1 MEISSINVRY
11 AKALFA
17 LATEKNLVDQVKT
30 DLEQIQ
36 AASRDLPEFQWL
48 INHPVIKP
56 SKKEEI
62 FRKLFGEK
70 VEEVTMRFLELLVKN
85 KRENQIA
92 GIIRWYIHEY
102 RQARGIE
109 TATFVTAIPVDDT
122 IRNNVRKIVRDHF
135 HKDLELLEQTDPA
148 IIGGYI
154 LKIEDLQYDGSILA
168 GLKKIRREL
177 INRK

>member
-17 LATEKNLVDQVKT
+17 LASEKKLVEQVKT

-36 AASRDLPEFQWL
+36 AATKDLPEFNWL
-48 INHPVIKP
+48 INNPVVKP
-56 SKKEEI
+56 SQKAAI
-62 FRKLFGEK
+62 FRNIFGGK
-70 VEEVTMRFLELLVKN
+70 VEEITMTFLELLVKN
-85 KRENQIA
+85 KRENQVA
-92 GIIRWYIHEY
+92 GIIRWFIHEY
-102 RQARGIE
+102 RLTRGIE
-109 TATFVTAIPVDDT
+109 TAIFVTAVPADEE
-122 IRNNVRKIVRDHF
+122 IRNTVRKIVRDHF
-135 HKDLELLEQTDPA
+135 QKDLELIEQTDPG

-154 LKIEDLQYDGSILA
+154 LKIEDLQYDGSVLA